1 MFICKLD
8 QQRKNW
14 RITRKLIVSKAAV
27 PSECCYTTMQ
37 LLPLR
42 YKNHLCSQT
51 ERLLFSLRCRLH
63 KSCRFVFCHSAGH
76 FPRQHILVGAKKLHF
91 LDSKIQAQMNW
102 YFNNDAK
109 LSPLLKIQLK
119 GALLVFLL
127 YTLPLSSPLSCM
139 MPCEPGQVGH
149 SCTSISMIQ
158 GGFFDSHF
166 LTKKP
171 PCIKEECTTYYHR
184 INWRKVRMSAHVTFV
199 KNSVLAIALLGNLSR
214 GYVAARWAQLE
225 PKNMFSWSQYY
236 VRSKDLK
243 VREDLLYYL
252 RSLRLPQS

>member
-1 MFICKLD
+1 MQNSLYLHEISLRHHFFHHQRTEQLIKLSEVRNRVSCRDQINSFNSFIVSCACLFICKLD

-91 LDSKIQAQMNW
+91 LDSKIQAQMN
-102 YFNNDAK
+102 
-109 LSPLLKIQLK
+109 
-119 GALLVFLL
+119 
-127 YTLPLSSPLSCM
+127 
-139 MPCEPGQVGH
+139 
-149 SCTSISMIQ
+149 
-158 GGFFDSHF
+158 
-166 LTKKP
+166 
-171 PCIKEECTTYYHR
+171 
-184 INWRKVRMSAHVTFV
+184 
-199 KNSVLAIALLGNLSR
+199 
-214 GYVAARWAQLE
+214 
-225 PKNMFSWSQYY
+225 
-236 VRSKDLK
+236 
-243 VREDLLYYL
+243 
-252 RSLRLPQS
+252 

>member
-158 GGFFDSHF
+158 GGFLTVIFNQKTTLYQGRMYYILPPNKLKESTEERPCHICEELSASDCSSGELVEGICGCQVSSAGAKKYVF
-166 LTKKP
+166 LISIL
-171 PCIKEECTTYYHR
+171 CKEQG
-184 INWRKVRMSAHVTFV
+184 S
-199 KNSVLAIALLGNLSR
+199 
-214 GYVAARWAQLE
+214 
-225 PKNMFSWSQYY
+225 
-236 VRSKDLK
+236 
-243 VREDLLYYL
+243 
-252 RSLRLPQS
+252 